1 LKERKKI
8 KCMKERSVGVNFSMP
23 LSLLSP
29 ISNLDYPNIS
39 ALSSNSSYQPKKN
52 KSEHLVINYVFNRQ
66 NFADLSG
73 VSKKV

>member
-1 LKERKKI
+1 
-8 KCMKERSVGVNFSMP
+8 MKERSVGGNFFSMP
-23 LSLLSP
+23 PSP
-29 ISNLDYPNIS
+29 PSILDPVSNLDYPNIS

>member
-1 LKERKKI
+1 
-8 KCMKERSVGVNFSMP
+8 MKERSVGVNFSMP

-29 ISNLDYPNIS
+29 ISNLDYPN
-39 ALSSNSSYQPKKN
+39 NSSYQPKKN

>member
-1 LKERKKI
+1 
-8 KCMKERSVGVNFSMP
+8 MNFSMP
-23 LSLLSP
+23 LSLLASV
-29 ISNLDYPNIS
+29 SNFDYQNNIS
-39 ALSSNSSYQPKKN
+39 ALSSSSYQPKKN